1 VFRPAIT
8 TATPIQFTW
17 TGMMD
22 NGTLNGTDFP
32 SSNFT
37 ITAIGDTSSRIHY
50 GSPTPNSYSIDNTSS
65 TVTIDGIG
73 TLQVLSATKT
83 FVNNSAGGKVVGY
96 SRPGTAGADLF
107 DGPKDTAF
115 LSWDMLSSI
124 GPISG
129 TGTVLQW
136 DVFTSPLYGLIN
148 TNAGI

>member
-1 VFRPAIT
+1 MKTSSIAFFAFIAVHLVFRPAIT

-50 GSPTPNSYSIDNTSS
+50 GYPTPNSYSIDNTSS

-124 GPISG
+124 GP
-129 TGTVLQW
+129 
-136 DVFTSPLYGLIN
+136 
-148 TNAGI
+148 